1 MLLHIFTTFFNTS
14 SFFFLVVLISQQLLL
29 KPSSVVVVAPMV
41 DVGGEEQ
48 YGGDLFHGLQLHSV
62 DIDLAERREKEDGVK
77 ERFSAEGEEEEV
89 LEDVYGD
96 LKYAEGAEVL
106 QPLFQS
112 TPLELGE
119 KSNGKFTP
127 FITEEG
133 TSKQST
139 KNGSR
144 QQQQQLPPEDSAPM
158 KAFDVFNCVL
168 AAVSLTEM
176 AILALLLLLSRKLWL
191 INALFNLSTP
201 CFRLGLAGRPG
212 HLQSQ
217 GALQAQH

>member
-14 SFFFLVVLISQQLLL
+14 SLFFLVVLISQQLLL

-48 YGGDLFHGLQLHSV
+48 HGGDLFHGLQLHSV

-77 ERFSAEGEEEEV
+77 ERSSAEGEEEEV

-106 QPLFQS
+106 QPLYQS

-119 KSNGKFTP
+119 ENSGGFTP
-127 FITEEG
+127 STTEEG

-158 KAFDVFNCVL
+158 KAFDVFNSVL
-168 AAVSLTEM
+168 AAVSLIEM

-191 INALFNLSTP
+191 K
-201 CFRLGLAGRPG
+201 
-212 HLQSQ
+212 
-217 GALQAQH
+217 